1 MTQNPSSISGILDVE
16 CPETQT
22 CPVVVSVP
30 HSGRNYS
37 DEFLQASKLSDL
49 DIRRSEDAFV
59 DKLFA
64 DAPKHGLPMLKAL
77 FPRAYVDV
85 NRDAY
90 ELDSSLFDTPLPSY
104 VNTASPRAY
113 VGLGTIPGIV
123 TQGMEIYSSKL
134 SLKEALDRIDTC
146 YYPYHA
152 NLEALVQKTAKKFG
166 HSILLDCH
174 SMPSPRHRDQYLPDF
189 VLGDRFGTTCDGA
202 FIATIEEFL
211 RANGYTVGRNSPYAG
226 AFVVRHYGKPKQN
239 SHALQIE
246 IRRSL
251 YMNERTLE
259 PTKGLRTI
267 KNLMNGLMEHICRY
281 LDEASLNELQ

>member
-1 MTQNPSSISGILDVE
+1 
-16 CPETQT
+16 
-22 CPVVVSVP
+22 
-30 HSGRNYS
+30 
-37 DEFLQASKLSDL
+37 
-49 DIRRSEDAFV
+49 
-59 DKLFA
+59 
-64 DAPKHGLPMLKAL
+64 
-77 FPRAYVDV
+77 
-85 NRDAY
+85 
-90 ELDSSLFDTPLPSY
+90 
-104 VNTASPRAY
+104 
-113 VGLGTIPGIV
+113 
-123 TQGMEIYSSKL
+123 
-134 SLKEALDRIDTC
+134 
-146 YYPYHA
+146 
-152 NLEALVQKTAKKFG
+152 
-166 HSILLDCH
+166 
-174 SMPSPRHRDQYLPDF
+174 LPDF